1 MDDATADRSQPAG
14 GIRGVVLDFGEVLC
28 HKPTP
33 ERLARM
39 ADALD
44 LAQATFI
51 ARYSEE
57 RPRYDQGLLSPEE
70 YWSGVAAGSVKIN
83 PELLA
88 RLRQWDVEMW
98 SDINRDMVNWLDR
111 LRQAGFKTAVLSNMH
126 RDMTVYVRRNFAW
139 LQRVDCPVLS
149 AELSLI
155 KPDPAIYQR
164 CLDCLK
170 LQPTEVIFIDDRESN
185 VAAARALGILG
196 LRFQSVARLRV
207 DLAHLEIT
215 VLP

>member
-1 MDDATADRSQPAG
+1 MADMVADRHQG

-39 ADALD
+39 AEALG
-44 LAQATFI
+44 LAHATFI

-57 RPRYDQGLLSPEE
+57 RLPYDQGLLSPED
-70 YWSGVAAGSVKIN
+70 YWSKVAVDSLKVN

-98 SDINRDMVNWLDR
+98 SDIDQRMINWLDR
-111 LRQAGFKTAVLSNMH
+111 LRESGFKTAVLSNMH
-126 RDMTVYVRRNFAW
+126 HDMTVYVRRNLSW

-149 AELSLI
+149 AELFLI
-155 KPDPAIYQR
+155 KPDRAIYQR

-170 LQPTEVIFIDDRESN
+170 LQPSEVLFIDDREPN
-185 VAAARALGILG
+185 VAAARAMGIVG
-196 LRFQSVARLRV
+196 LRFQSVEQLRV
-207 DLAHLEIT
+207 DLARLGVA